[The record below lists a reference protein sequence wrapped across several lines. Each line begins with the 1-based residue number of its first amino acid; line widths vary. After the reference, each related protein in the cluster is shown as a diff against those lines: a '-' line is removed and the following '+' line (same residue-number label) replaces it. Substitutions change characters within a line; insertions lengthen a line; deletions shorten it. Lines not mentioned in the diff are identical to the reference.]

1 MSKVKVE
8 ADLAGYAKLRNSP
21 EIVEM
26 MQGIADKA
34 LAQLGDGYTSEVQ
47 HYTGSGKL
55 PGKAVV
61 KVYAESWAARRE
73 NYKNDTIMKAVFGSG

>member
-1 MSKVKVE
+1 MSRVKVE

-26 MQGIADKA
+26 MQGIADRA

-47 HYTGSGKL
+47 HYTGGAL

-61 KVYAESWAARRE
+61 KVYADSWAARRE

>member
-8 ADLAGYAKLRNSP
+8 ANLAGYSELRNSP

-26 MQGIADKA
+26 MQRIADTA
-34 LAQLGDGYTSEVQ
+34 LTQLGDGYSSEVS
-47 HYTGSGKL
+47 HYEGGRL

-61 KVYAESWAARRE
+61 KVYAESRAARRE
-73 NYKNDTIMKAVFGSG
+73 NYKDNTIMKAVFGSG

>member
-8 ADLAGYAKLRNSP
+8 ANLAGYSELRNSP
-21 EIVEM
+21 EIVSM

-34 LAQLGDGYTSEVQ
+34 LAQLGNGYTSEVQ
-47 HYTGSGKL
+47 HFTGGAL

-61 KVYAESWAARRE
+61 KVCADSWAARRE
-73 NYKNDTIMKAVFGSG
+73 NCKNDTIMKAVFGSG

>member
-8 ADLAGYAKLRNSP
+8 ANFAGYAALRDSP
-21 EIVEM
+21 EMVEF

-34 LAQLGDGYTSEVQ
+34 LAQLGNGYISEVR
-47 HYTGSGKL
+47 HYTGGAL

-61 KVYAESWAARRE
+61 KVCADSWAARRE

>member
-8 ADLAGYAKLRNSP
+8 ANFAGYSELRNSP
-21 EIVEM
+21 EIVGM
-26 MQGIADKA
+26 MQKIADTA

-47 HYTGSGKL
+47 HYTGGAL

-61 KVYAESWAARRE
+61 KVYAESTSARRA
-73 NYKNDTIMKAVFGSG
+73 NYRDNTIMKAVFGSG

>member
-8 ADLAGYAKLRNSP
+8 ANFAGYSELRNSP
-21 EIVEM
+21 EIVSM
-26 MQGIADKA
+26 MQKIADTA

-47 HYTGSGKL
+47 HYTGGAL

-61 KVYAESWAARRE
+61 KVYAETASARRE
-73 NYKNDTIMKAVFGSG
+73 NYRDNTIMKAVFGSG